1 MRQTTGDGGSNRA
14 GFDET
19 ATFFSAGAPLNLGGD
34 WRLVGGVGGFEI
46 TSSIDKVVAELAAG
60 MDWIASD
67 GMVLRLQYEGRFGEE
82 TEQHGGN
89 IKLTV
94 PF

>member
-1 MRQTTGDGGSNRA
+1 MVRPFIRGG
-14 GFDET
+14 
-19 ATFFSAGAPLNLGGD
+19 ATWVDNDTFITSASFAD
-34 WRLVGGVGGFEI
+34 AGGVGGFTI

-67 GMVLRLQYEGRFGEE
+67 GMVLRLQYEGRFGED

-89 IKLTV
+89 IKLSV